1 MVDAESVQRRLRRLD
16 EQVQQLRMLGDLSRE
31 EFLSDNLKQAAAARL
46 LQTSIQVVL
55 DIGSHILAERGVVDW
70 EEYRQI
76 PQRLAQLEVISRS
89 LSERLK
95 KAAGVRNILV
105 HMYLDVDAGMLY
117 DTIHHE
123 LDAFGEFTECVLL
136 ELGD

>member
-123 LDAFGEFTECVLL
+123 LDAFGEFAECVLL

>member
-76 PQRLAQLEVISRS
+76 PRGLAQLEVIPRG
-89 LSERLK
+89 LAERLE
-95 KAAGVRNILV
+95 KAAGQRNILV
-105 HMYLDVDAGMLY
+105 HMYLDVDAELVY
-117 DTIHHE
+117 ETISHN
-123 LDAFGEFTECVLL
+123 LDAFSEFAECVLL